1 MTTGQK
7 IKELRQAK
15 SLSQKELGI
24 MSGLS
29 EPAIRNYELGNRTPS
44 PQQLE
49 KIAAALNVSV
59 YAISNPEIED
69 YNGVIHTLFQLE
81 KMYGLTV
88 GKIGGVVCLKL
99 DGSTKNGS
107 LAKMLPLWNEK
118 RELLAKGEI
127 SEDEYNSWCKRYPL
141 SHAEECHN
149 SLRVNRRAN
158 KNDDDT

>member
-15 SLSQKELGI
+15 NLSQKELGI

-59 YAISNPEIED
+59 YAISDPEIED
-69 YNGVIHTLFQLE
+69 YNGVLHTLFQLE
-81 KMYGLTV
+81 EML
-88 GKIGGVVCLKL
+88 
-99 DGSTKNGS
+99 SRKNAAT
-107 LAKMLPLWNEK
+107 LE
-118 RELLAKGEI
+118 
-127 SEDEYNSWCKRYPL
+127 
-141 SHAEECHN
+141 
-149 SLRVNRRAN
+149 
-158 KNDDDT
+158 